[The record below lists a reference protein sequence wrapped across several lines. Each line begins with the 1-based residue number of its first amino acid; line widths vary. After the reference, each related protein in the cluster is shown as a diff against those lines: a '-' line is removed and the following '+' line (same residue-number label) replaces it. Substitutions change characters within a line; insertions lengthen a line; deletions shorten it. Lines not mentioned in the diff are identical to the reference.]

1 MIHNSLSHVLL
12 ILVDNLSQIKFI
24 NMEKKILSD
33 SVIYFKAVLDLYRLN
48 YFIT

>member
-24 NMEKKILSD
+24 NMEKKN
-33 SVIYFKAVLDLYRLN
+33 FKWFSNL
-48 YFIT
+48 F